1 MSDYA
6 VVNILDLMDAIG
18 EDELQHILSDF
29 SCPQNME
36 IENFV
41 RENAVEFAKRK
52 MSVTYLVIDG
62 ESRVTAM
69 FALTHKAVQIMSE
82 GLSSSLRKKIQ
93 RYAQLDEE
101 TGMFMLSSF
110 LIGQFGKNYQYQN
123 ILKPDGKELMEA
135 VFRILKHVQ
144 REIGGGVVYLECEN
158 KPQLLQFYQND
169 INRFRIFGERF
180 SKPEGV
186 TYIQL
191 LKIF

>member
-1 MSDYA
+1 
-6 VVNILDLMDAIG
+6 MDAIG

-101 TGMFMLSSF
+101 TGTFMLSSF

>member
-101 TGMFMLSSF
+101 TGTFMLSSF